1 MIIHGITIWW
11 FIFFI
16 LITFIKANAR
26 DLKASLAI
34 LPVHSEYGPDGQPK
48 GGFVEVVQAID
59 KVYTEGKISI
69 VLYPFARSLSN
80 VVSGEADFHIP
91 LIRLPHIAEETLPY
105 AYASEK
111 ITQVAFV
118 LYTNATKPNLNRINL
133 GKHSI
138 ATMMGHTHF
147 FPFKTQEL
155 TTIASGVT
163 MLVNDRIEGY
173 IMEQDAV
180 DSYIRQNRI
189 KNVRRKL
196 YYQWDS
202 SVVIP
207 KGENREEMDAIISEA
222 LHKLKANGTLQKITQ
237 KIHQPYIEWQPDKMS
252 W

>member
-1 MIIHGITIWW
+1 MNIYGIIFGGV
-11 FIFFI
+11 IFF
-16 LITFIKANAR
+16 LLTTLNKVNAR
-26 DLKASLAI
+26 DLTASLAI
-34 LPVHSEYGPDGQPK
+34 LPIHSEYGPNGQPK

-59 KVYTEGKISI
+59 KVYTEGEISI

-105 AYASEK
+105 AYASER
-111 ITQVAFV
+111 ITQVAFI
-118 LYTNATKPNLNRINL
+118 LYTNAAKPKLNRMNL
-133 GKHSI
+133 SMHSI

-147 FPFKTQEL
+147 FPFKTQAL

-180 DSYIRQNRI
+180 DSYIRKNRI
-189 KNVRRKL
+189 KNVRREL

-207 KGENREEMDAIISEA
+207 KGKKREEIDTIISEA
-222 LHKLKANGTLQKITQ
+222 LRKLKANGTLQKITQ
-237 KIHQPYIEWQPDKMS
+237 KIHQPYIEWQPD
-252 W
+252 